1 MAKRALVS
9 VPTIDEMLGMIEE
22 TKARMETDEEFLKEL
37 TEGHPSGNPISLG
50 PRLPDAATW
59 AADQVAGA
67 TAKAEKWLK
76 NTTKPKKNFKEEAL
90 KAKSVDRF
98 HDSMSKVL
106 SEKRW
111 EGGMA
116 NVDEAEAIKII
127 EAGGSSPY
135 SSGVTRRKAKIERVV
150 KELHADRLAL
160 AATVDSLSVA
170 TDADREA
177 KMIANKRG
185 LQAIGKKRRG
195 G

>member
-1 MAKRALVS
+1 MAKNPLVS
-9 VPTIDEMLGMIEE
+9 VPTIDEMLGRIEE
-22 TKARMETDEEFLKEL
+22 TRARMETDEEFRKEL
-37 TEGHPSGNPISLG
+37 EEGHPSGNPITLG

-67 TAKAEKWLK
+67 SAKADKWLK
-76 NTTKPKKNFKEEAL
+76 NTTKPKKNFKEQAL
-90 KAKSVDRF
+90 AAKSVARF
-98 HDSMSKVL
+98 HDSMGKVL
-106 SEKRW
+106 TEKRW

-116 NVDEAEAIKII
+116 NVNESETIAII
-127 EAGGSSPY
+127 EAGGSGVY
-135 SSGVTRRKAKIERVV
+135 SSGVSRRKAKIERVV

-160 AATVDSLSVA
+160 AASVDGLPVA